1 MSGFLVQISLL
12 QGTERYCTFAMQV
25 KGVEAE

>member
-1 MSGFLVQISLL
+1 MSEILTQISLL
-12 QGTERYCTFAMQV
+12 QGSERYCTFAMQV